1 MVTTTSA
8 TTASTSGLDVNNIV
22 TQLMSV
28 EQQPVTKLNATEAS
42 YQAKLSAYGTIKGAM
57 SAFQT
62 ALNNLSSSSFQ
73 ANAAVSS
80 DSTTV
85 AASAT
90 TIAVPGTYAIDV
102 TSLATA
108 QQLVATGQTSTTTAI
123 GTGAATTVT
132 FDFGTITGNTFNT
145 ATSKY
150 GTTLSA
156 TTTLGSTTVT
166 APTANLAVG
175 ATISGV
181 GIPVGAT
188 IASITDANNF
198 VISAAATATGA
209 AVALQANPTYTSN
222 GAGTKSITIDSTNN
236 TLAGIRDAINAAGMG
251 ITASIINDGSA
262 APYRLMLASSST
274 GASNSI
280 KITSTGDAAIGSL
293 LSNDPTS
300 LATQNLAESATAK
313 NAVMKVNGIT
323 VTKSSNTVTDAIQGV
338 TLNLNKLT
346 TSTLSLNVTRDT
358 TTVSNSISA
367 FVKAFND
374 LNSTLKNLS
383 SYDAANKKGAVLQG
397 DATVRTLQAQ
407 LRNMLSTAVSGAGS
421 LTSLASIGA
430 SFQRDGTLYLDTTK
444 LSTAMTNSF
453 SNVSTLFTSTGG
465 YTTMLG
471 NWATKALASDGI
483 LASKTAGIGKTITDI
498 GNRRSAIQN
507 RLIGVEARYR
517 AQYMALDKALT
528 SMNTTQSYLAQQ
540 ITAIQNT
547 KA

>member
-498 GNRRSAIQN
+498 GNRLS
-507 RLIGVEARYR
+507 LIH
-517 AQYMALDKALT
+517 
-528 SMNTTQSYLAQQ
+528 
-540 ITAIQNT
+540 I
-547 KA
+547 